1 MKTVLPIF
9 YLPPVSWFAEFLK
22 EENEIL
28 LEQHENFPKQTYR
41 SRCNIYGANGK
52 LALILPIHHNGKR
65 AMKDLELSY
74 AEDWQKLH
82 WKSIKIAYQSS
93 PYFEYY
99 EDKLKQIFSVQ
110 PTSLI
115 EFNLNALKIILQILK
130 VEKDFSLTI
139 EFEKTPDA
147 VDLRERFSAK
157 KESEYHLPEYY
168 QTFSDKLGFIKDLSI
183 LDVVCNIGP
192 ESATYINNIKKIN
205 QILKNIK

>member
-1 MKTVLPIF
+1 MKMKTVLPIF

-82 WKSIKIAYQSS
+82 WKSDRKSTRLNSS
-93 PYFEYY
+93 H
-99 EDKLKQIFSVQ
+99 
-110 PTSLI
+110 
-115 EFNLNALKIILQILK
+115 EF
-130 VEKDFSLTI
+130 VSRM
-139 EFEKTPDA
+139 PS
-147 VDLRERFSAK
+147 SA
-157 KESEYHLPEYY
+157 
-168 QTFSDKLGFIKDLSI
+168 
-183 LDVVCNIGP
+183 
-192 ESATYINNIKKIN
+192 
-205 QILKNIK
+205 

>member
-1 MKTVLPIF
+1 MKMKTVLPIF

-82 WKSIKIAYQSS
+82 WKSIKIA
-93 PYFEYY
+93 
-99 EDKLKQIFSVQ
+99 
-110 PTSLI
+110 
-115 EFNLNALKIILQILK
+115 A
-130 VEKDFSLTI
+130 
-139 EFEKTPDA
+139 
-147 VDLRERFSAK
+147 
-157 KESEYHLPEYY
+157 
-168 QTFSDKLGFIKDLSI
+168 
-183 LDVVCNIGP
+183 
-192 ESATYINNIKKIN
+192 ATH
-205 QILKNIK
+205 Q